1 MSGLTSDYEN
11 IKLTGRLESDMAFFK
26 EIFKKDA
33 VLRIKQIR
41 VRGIYSYDCALFYMD
56 GMVNSELVNESVVRP
71 LLLVESERR
80 EDSLAGY
87 MAICWAS
94 CILTR

>member
-1 MSGLTSDYEN
+1 MVQGIILKGDVMSGLTSDYEN

-41 VRGIYSYDCALFYMD
+41 VRGI
-56 GMVNSELVNESVVRP
+56 
-71 LLLVESERR
+71 
-80 EDSLAGY
+80 
-87 MAICWAS
+87 
-94 CILTR
+94 